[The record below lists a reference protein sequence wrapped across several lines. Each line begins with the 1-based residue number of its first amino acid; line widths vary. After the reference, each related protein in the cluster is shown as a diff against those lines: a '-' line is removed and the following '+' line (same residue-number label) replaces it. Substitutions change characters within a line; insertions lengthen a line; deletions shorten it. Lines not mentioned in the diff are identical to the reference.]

1 MAWHSRPVMIWLQPN
16 LSGFV
21 FSHTSP
27 YVFYNSG
34 HTKTTC
40 NSSKRL
46 SILRIPHT
54 YLCSFFFLGSPLNPF
69 FNCNTLISSYRY
81 NIEIT
86 SSWKSSCVS
95 SPRYEI
101 RLRFP
106 FSVLFLLVSS
116 LCLYHV
122 SFHLL
127 VSVCLTVF
135 YLRISFF
142 KIRKCDFSLWVRQFT
157 KALFKTIMS

>member
-1 MAWHSRPVMIWLQPN
+1 MIWLQPN

-27 YVFYNSG
+27 YIFYNSG

-46 SILRIPHT
+46 FTLRIPHI

-86 SSWKSSCVS
+86 SSWKSSCLLS
-95 SPRYEI
+95 S
-101 RLRFP
+101 LGDQVKVP
-106 FSVLFLLVSS
+106 FLCALPPSVLFTPLSCLFS
-116 LCLYHV
+116 LISFCLI
-122 SFHLL
+122 
-127 VSVCLTVF
+127 VF
-135 YLRISFF
+135 YIRISFF
-142 KIRKCDFSLWVRQFT
+142 KMRKCDFSLWVRQFT
-157 KALFKTIMS
+157 KALFKTIMF